1 MGHVRRLYLSVVAG
15 VSLAVW
21 ATGAVLLL
29 RQLVLAVWDA
39 ATGVVLFAGGTVWR
53 QQLGV
58 SLALVLVGLPVWALH
73 WSWIER
79 ISAREPAERRSVVR
93 ALYQAVVLAVTFS
106 TWIRSAVAVLAALL
120 RAMLGAEGVS
130 DVAPLVQDG
139 VPALLVSGGVWW
151 FHRRWLRIDC
161 QLAERRG
168 AAAWIPQLYWYSAT
182 GTGLTLLVVGVALL
196 LRAALDAVLPA
207 TVLVGSLHTA
217 VSRALA
223 LSVSGLVA
231 WGLHWPAVLQGT
243 LDAAPADQRRSA
255 IHWGY
260 LTVVVFA
267 SLATLLAALTV
278 VLQVALGWIVGV
290 SDGDTVART
299 RQILQPLT
307 WLLPALLVWWYHR
320 AVLRHEA
327 AVNATL
333 QPAGT
338 DWFTNAGRVLRYGSA
353 FVALLFAGLG
363 LSRMVSLLVDA
374 LFALLVSQPVGS
386 WRRDLAFGL
395 AVAGSGSGAWLVFW
409 RAILASWAR
418 DPSGERS
425 SLSRR
430 AYLYATLGVSVLA
443 LLGSAASVLARL
455 LSWLLGAESAAVA
468 LTSSAPA
475 LGIMLVA
482 LMVLAYHG
490 QVLRR
495 DLREA
500 GAAPAAGATVRLVLR
515 LPPGSDPEGVVQ
527 ELAAHLPPGA
537 QLERR

>member
-1 MGHVRRLYLSVVAG
+1 M
-15 VSLAVW
+15 
-21 ATGAVLLL
+21 
-29 RQLVLAVWDA
+29 LAVWDA
-39 ATGVVLFAGGTVWR
+39 VTGVVLFAGGTIWR

-58 SLALVLVGLPVWALH
+58 SIALVLVGLPVWGIH
-73 WSWIER
+73 WVWIQR
-79 ISAREPAERRSVVR
+79 ISMREPAERQSIVR

-106 TWIRSAVAVLAALL
+106 TWIRSAVALLAAIL
-120 RAMLGAEGVS
+120 RDVLGAGIAS
-130 DVAPLVQDG
+130 DVAPLVQNS
-139 VPALLVSGGVWW
+139 VPALLVSSGVWW

-161 QLAERRG
+161 QVAERQG
-168 AAAWIPQLYWYSAT
+168 AAAWIPQLYWYGAT

-196 LRAALDAVLPA
+196 LRAALDAMLPS
-207 TVLVGSLHTA
+207 TVLVGSLHTT

-243 LDAAPADQRRSA
+243 IAAAPTDQRRSV

-260 LTVVVFA
+260 LTFVVFA
-267 SLATLLAALTV
+267 TLATLLAALTV
-278 VLQVALGWIVGV
+278 TLQVALGWVLGV
-290 SDGDTVART
+290 PDGDTTARI
-299 RQILQPLT
+299 RQMLQPLA
-307 WLLPALLVWWYHR
+307 WLLPALLAWWYHR

-327 AVNATL
+327 EVNATL

-338 DWFTNAGRVLRYGSA
+338 DWLTNAGRLLRYGSA

-363 LSRMVSLLVDA
+363 LSRLVSLLVDA

-386 WRRDLAFGL
+386 WRRDLAFSL

-455 LSWLLGAESAAVA
+455 LSWLLGAENAAVA

-482 LMVLAYHG
+482 LVVFAYHG

-500 GAAPAAGATVRLVLR
+500 GAAPAAATSVRLVLR
-515 LPPGSDPEGVVQ
+515 LPPGSDPERVVQ
-527 ELAAHLPPGA
+527 ELATHLPPGA